1 MSKVEDAVRAEVLRL
16 VRKELRA
23 QVAPLQKEVRQLR
36 RAFSQTR
43 KQLAQIEKRTP
54 KQVKPATVLALEASE
69 EEISKSRISGNLIR
83 SLRRRL
89 GITQGQLAT
98 LVGVSLSAVTLWET
112 NKTRPTGQNR
122 AAIVALRKL
131 GRREVARMLEARLSG
146 EASGGA
152 RKRHSSR

>member
-1 MSKVEDAVRAEVLRL
+1 MMSKFEDAVRAEVLRL

-23 QVAPLQKEVRQLR
+23 QVAPLQKEVRELR

-43 KQLAQIEKRTP
+43 KQLAQIEKLTP
-54 KQVKPATVLALEASE
+54 KQAEPAAVLALEASE

-112 NKTRPTGQNR
+112 NKRRPTGQNR

-152 RKRHSSR
+152 RKKG

>member
-1 MSKVEDAVRAEVLRL
+1 MMSKFEDAVRAEVLRL

-23 QVAPLQKEVRQLR
+23 QVAPLQKEVRELR

-43 KQLAQIEKRTP
+43 KQLVQIEKLTP
-54 KQVKPATVLALEASE
+54 KQAEPATVLALGASE

-112 NKTRPTGQNR
+112 NKRRPTGQNR

-131 GRREVARMLEARLSG
+131 GRREAARMLEARLSG

-152 RKRHSSR
+152 PKEG

>member
-1 MSKVEDAVRAEVLRL
+1 MSKFEDAVRAEVLRL

-23 QVAPLQKEVRQLR
+23 QVAPLQKEVRELR

-43 KQLAQIEKRTP
+43 KQLAQIEKLTP
-54 KQVKPATVLALEASE
+54 KQAEPATVLALEASE

-131 GRREVARMLEARLSG
+131 GRREVARMLEARL
-146 EASGGA
+146 
-152 RKRHSSR
+152 

>member
-1 MSKVEDAVRAEVLRL
+1 MSKFEDAVRAEVVRL

-23 QVAPLQKEVRQLR
+23 QVAPLQKDVRELR

-43 KQLAQIEKRTP
+43 KQLAQIEKLTP
-54 KQVKPATVLALEASE
+54 KQAEPATVLALGASE

-112 NKTRPTGQNR
+112 NKRRPTGQNR

-131 GRREVARMLEARLSG
+131 GRREVARMLEARL
-146 EASGGA
+146 
-152 RKRHSSR
+152 

>member
-1 MSKVEDAVRAEVLRL
+1 MSKFEDAVRAEVLRL

-23 QVAPLQKEVRQLR
+23 QVAPLQKEVRELR

-43 KQLAQIEKRTP
+43 KQLAQIEKLTP
-54 KQVKPATVLALEASE
+54 KQAEPATVLALEASE

-112 NKTRPTGQNR
+112 NKRRPTGQNR

-152 RKRHSSR
+152 PKEG

>member
-1 MSKVEDAVRAEVLRL
+1 MSKFEDAVRAEVLRL

-23 QVAPLQKEVRQLR
+23 QVAPLQKEVRELR

-43 KQLAQIEKRTP
+43 KQLAQIEKLTP
-54 KQVKPATVLALEASE
+54 KQAEPATVLALEASE

-112 NKTRPTGQNR
+112 NKRRPTGQNR

-131 GRREVARMLEARLSG
+131 GRREVARMLEARL
-146 EASGGA
+146 
-152 RKRHSSR
+152 

>member
-1 MSKVEDAVRAEVLRL
+1 MSKFEDAVRAEVLRL

-23 QVAPLQKEVRQLR
+23 QVAPLQKEVRELR

-43 KQLAQIEKRTP
+43 KQLAQIEKLTP
-54 KQVKPATVLALEASE
+54 KQAEPATVLALEASE

-112 NKTRPTGQNR
+112 NKRRPTGQNR

-146 EASGGA
+146 EASGRAPREG
-152 RKRHSSR
+152 

>member
-1 MSKVEDAVRAEVLRL
+1 MSKFEDAVRAEVLRL

-23 QVAPLQKEVRQLR
+23 QVAPLQKEVRELR

-43 KQLAQIEKRTP
+43 KQLAQIEKLTP
-54 KQVKPATVLALEASE
+54 KQAEPAAVPALEASE

-98 LVGVSLSAVTLWET
+98 LVAVSLSAVTLWET
-112 NKTRPTGQNR
+112 NKRRPTGQNR

-131 GRREVARMLEARLSG
+131 GRREVARMLEARL
-146 EASGGA
+146 
-152 RKRHSSR
+152 